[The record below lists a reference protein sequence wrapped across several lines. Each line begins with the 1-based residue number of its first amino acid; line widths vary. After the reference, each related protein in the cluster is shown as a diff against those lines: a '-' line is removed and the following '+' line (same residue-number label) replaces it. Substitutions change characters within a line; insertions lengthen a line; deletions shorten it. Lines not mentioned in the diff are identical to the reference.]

1 MYECCKN
8 EICLQNILPIQV
20 EFLISKKELDSAL
33 ILAKKAINLSPNEFI
48 VWEKLFDVYL
58 ELEDYE
64 SVNLISN

>member
-8 EICLQNILPIQV
+8 EICLENILPVQV

-48 VWEKLFDVYL
+48 VWEKLFNVYL

-64 SVNLISN
+64 SVKFISN